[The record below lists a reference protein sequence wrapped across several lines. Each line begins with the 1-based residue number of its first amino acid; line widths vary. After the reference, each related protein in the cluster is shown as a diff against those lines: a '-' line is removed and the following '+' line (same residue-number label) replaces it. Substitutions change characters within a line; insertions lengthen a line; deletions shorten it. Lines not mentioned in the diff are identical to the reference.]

1 MNKRITIASALKIIA
16 SGTRDQGLD
25 CETMQKF
32 PRETAY
38 LQRKLHLTKMQCYIV
53 AVMLDNAGDPVSPDD
68 LADHAEAS
76 RIFILGLQN
85 EMDMLVDRGV
95 INVVGGGRHDVW
107 NMHYMPS
114 ESLVQAVSHNHELRP
129 EVMSDLTY
137 EEMWDRI
144 SGLLRACEF
153 DNLSFPLMVEK
164 VKKIMEGCCH
174 LDFCEKIMSLNL
186 NDADMILLLIVCNA
200 LVNKADDY
208 VTTFDYNKILP
219 HSSCSMIVKQFKN
232 KTSDLV
238 VKDILENVDN
248 DEEDFRLT
256 VHGILLLLGEEYV
269 PEDRKEPK
277 QTPAPPKKQTI
288 VPKNMFYNEDERK
301 HILRLE
307 ALLCQDSFVS
317 IQQRMKEAGL
327 RTGFCCLFYGAPGTG
342 KTETVLQMARRT
354 GREIIRVDL
363 SSQKSM
369 WVGESEKN
377 IERIFADYREK
388 LSQSELA
395 PILLFNEADAI
406 FSKRHVGV
414 NSEVEQMANTMQN
427 ILLQNMEN
435 FEGILIAT
443 TNLADNFDP
452 AFHRRFLY
460 RIEFKS
466 PSAEVRKQIWRSMLP
481 DMDESNIKAMAERF
495 SISGGQIENAVRKT
509 MIESILK
516 GRPLS
521 TDEIVAIC
529 EQEVQKKR
537 VTLKKLCV

>member
-1 MNKRITIASALKIIA
+1 MNKRITIASALEIIA
-16 SGTRDQGLD
+16 SGTRDKGLD

-32 PRETAY
+32 PIETSY

-76 RIFILGLQN
+76 RIFILGQQG
-85 EMDMLVDRGV
+85 EMDKLVERGI
-95 INVVGGGRHDVW
+95 INVVGGGRHDIW

-114 ESLVQAVSHNHELRP
+114 ESLVQAVSHNYELRP

-144 SGLLRACEF
+144 TDLLRACEF

-248 DEEDFRLT
+248 NEEDFRLT

-277 QTPAPPKKQTI
+277 QTPALPNKQTI

-342 KTETVLQMARRT
+342 KTETVLQMARHT

-495 SISGGQIENAVRKT
+495 SISGGQIENAVRKM

>member
-76 RIFILGLQN
+76 RIFILGLQD
-85 EMDMLVDRGV
+85 EMDKLVDRGV
-95 INVVGGGRHDVW
+95 INVVGGGRHDIW

-137 EEMWDRI
+137 EEMWNRV

-219 HSSCSMIVKQFKN
+219 HSSCSMIVRQFRD
-232 KTSDLV
+232 KTSALV
-238 VKDILENVDN
+238 LKDILENN
-248 DEEDFRLT
+248 DDEDEDFRLT

-277 QTPAPPKKQTI
+277 QTPAPPNKQTI

-342 KTETVLQMARRT
+342 KTETVLQMARHT

-377 IERIFADYREK
+377 IERIFADYRER

-495 SISGGQIENAVRKT
+495 SISGGQIENAVRKM

-516 GRPLS
+516 GRPLN
-521 TDEIVAIC
+521 TDEVIAIC
-529 EQEVQKKR
+529 EDEVQKKR
-537 VTLKKLCV
+537 VSLKKLCV

>member
-1 MNKRITIASALKIIA
+1 MKRITIASALEIIA
-16 SGTRDQGLD
+16 SGTRNQGLD

-219 HSSCSMIVKQFKN
+219 HSSCSMIVRQFRE
-232 KTSDLV
+232 KTSALV
-238 VKDILENVDN
+238 LKDILENN
-248 DEEDFRLT
+248 DDEDDEFRLT

-277 QTPAPPKKQTI
+277 QTPAPPNKQTI

-342 KTETVLQMARRT
+342 KTETVLQIARRT

-495 SISGGQIENAVRKT
+495 SISGGQIENAVRKM

-516 GRPLS
+516 GRPLN
-521 TDEIVAIC
+521 TDEVIAIC
-529 EQEVQKKR
+529 EDEVQKKR
-537 VTLKKLCV
+537 VSLKKLCV

>member
-1 MNKRITIASALKIIA
+1 MKRITIASAMEIIA
-16 SGTRDQGLD
+16 SGTRNQGLD

-68 LADHAEAS
+68 LADHAEAN

-174 LDFCEKIMSLNL
+174 LYFCEKIMSLNL

-277 QTPAPPKKQTI
+277 QTPAPPNKQTI

-342 KTETVLQMARRT
+342 KTETVLQMARHT

-395 PILLFNEADAI
+395 PILLFNKADAI

-466 PSAEVRKQIWRSMLP
+466 PSAEVRKQIWRSMMP

-495 SISGGQIENAVRKT
+495 SISGGQIENAVRKM

-516 GRPLS
+516 GRPLN
-521 TDEIVAIC
+521 TDEVIAIC
-529 EQEVQKKR
+529 EDEVQKKR
-537 VTLKKLCV
+537 VSLKKLCV

>member
-76 RIFILGLQN
+76 RIFILGLQD
-85 EMDMLVDRGV
+85 EMDKLVNRGV
-95 INVVGGGRHDVW
+95 INVVGGGRHDIW

-137 EEMWDRI
+137 EEMWNRV

-219 HSSCSMIVKQFKN
+219 HSSCSMIVRQFRE
-232 KTSDLV
+232 KTSALV
-238 VKDILENVDN
+238 LKDILENN
-248 DEEDFRLT
+248 DDEDDEFRLT

-277 QTPAPPKKQTI
+277 QTPAPPNKQTI

-342 KTETVLQMARRT
+342 KTETVLQIARRT

-377 IERIFADYREK
+377 IERIFADYRER

-495 SISGGQIENAVRKT
+495 SISGGQIENAVRKM

-516 GRPLS
+516 GRPLN
-521 TDEIVAIC
+521 TDEVIAIC
-529 EQEVQKKR
+529 EDEVQKKR
-537 VTLKKLCV
+537 VSLKKLCV

>member
-1 MNKRITIASALKIIA
+1 MNKRITIASALEIIA
-16 SGTRDQGLD
+16 SGTRDKGLD

-76 RIFILGLQN
+76 RIFILGLQD
-85 EMDMLVDRGV
+85 EMDKLVDRGV
-95 INVVGGGRHDVW
+95 INVVGGGRHDIW

-137 EEMWDRI
+137 EEMWDRV

-174 LDFCEKIMSLNL
+174 LYFCEKIMSLNL

-219 HSSCSMIVKQFKN
+219 HSSCSMIVRQFRE
-232 KTSDLV
+232 KTSALV
-238 VKDILENVDN
+238 LKDILENN
-248 DEEDFRLT
+248 DDEDDEFRLT

-277 QTPAPPKKQTI
+277 QTPAPPNKQTI
-288 VPKNMFYNEDERK
+288 VPKIMFYNEDEQK

-342 KTETVLQMARRT
+342 KTETVLQIARRT

-414 NSEVEQMANTMQN
+414 NSEVEQMANPMQN

-495 SISGGQIENAVRKT
+495 SISGGQIENAVRKM

-516 GRPLS
+516 GCPLN
-521 TDEIVAIC
+521 TDEVIAIC
-529 EQEVQKKR
+529 EDEVQKKR
-537 VTLKKLCV
+537 VSLKKLCV

>member
-53 AVMLDNAGDPVSPDD
+53 AVILDNAGDPVSPDD

-76 RIFILGLQN
+76 RIFILGLQD
-85 EMDMLVDRGV
+85 EMDKLVDRGV

-144 SGLLRACEF
+144 TDLLRACEF

-186 NDADMILLLIVCNA
+186 NDADMIMLLIVCNA
-200 LVNKADDY
+200 LVNKEDDY

-219 HSSCSMIVKQFKN
+219 HSSCSMIVRQFRD
-232 KTSDLV
+232 KTSALV
-238 VKDILENVDN
+238 LKDILENN
-248 DEEDFRLT
+248 DDEDEDFRLT

-277 QTPAPPKKQTI
+277 QTPAPPNKQTI

-342 KTETVLQMARRT
+342 KTETVLQMARHT

-495 SISGGQIENAVRKT
+495 SISGGQIENAVRKI

-516 GRPLS
+516 GRPLN
-521 TDEIVAIC
+521 TDEVIAIC
-529 EQEVQKKR
+529 EDEVQKKI
-537 VTLKKLCV
+537 VSLKKLCV

>member
-1 MNKRITIASALKIIA
+1 MNKRITIASALEIIA
-16 SGTRDQGLD
+16 SGTRDKGLD

-32 PRETAY
+32 PIETSY

-76 RIFILGLQN
+76 RIFILGQQG
-85 EMDMLVDRGV
+85 EMDKLVERGI
-95 INVVGGGRHDVW
+95 INVVGGGRHDIW

-114 ESLVQAVSHNHELRP
+114 ESLVQAVSHNYELRP

-186 NDADMILLLIVCNA
+186 NDADMIMLLIVCNA

-248 DEEDFRLT
+248 NEEDFRLT

-277 QTPAPPKKQTI
+277 QTPALPNKQTI

-388 LSQSELA
+388 LSQSELV

-495 SISGGQIENAVRKT
+495 SISGGQIENAVRKM

-516 GRPLS
+516 GCPLS

>member
-1 MNKRITIASALKIIA
+1 MKRITIASALEIIA
-16 SGTRDQGLD
+16 SGTRDKGLD

-32 PRETAY
+32 LRETAY

-76 RIFILGLQN
+76 RIFILGLQD

-174 LDFCEKIMSLNL
+174 LYFCEKIMSLNL

-219 HSSCSMIVKQFKN
+219 HSSCSMIVRQFRD

-277 QTPAPPKKQTI
+277 QTPAPPNKQTI

-342 KTETVLQMARRT
+342 KTETVLQMARHT

-377 IERIFADYREK
+377 IERIFADYRER

-495 SISGGQIENAVRKT
+495 SISGGQIENAVRKM

-516 GRPLS
+516 GCPLS

>member
-1 MNKRITIASALKIIA
+1 
-16 SGTRDQGLD
+16 
-25 CETMQKF
+25 
-32 PRETAY
+32 
-38 LQRKLHLTKMQCYIV
+38 
-53 AVMLDNAGDPVSPDD
+53 
-68 LADHAEAS
+68 
-76 RIFILGLQN
+76 
-85 EMDMLVDRGV
+85 
-95 INVVGGGRHDVW
+95 
-107 NMHYMPS
+107 MPS
-114 ESLVQAVSHNHELRP
+114 ESLVLAVSHNHELRP
-129 EVMSDLTY
+129 EVMSDLTS
-137 EEMWDRI
+137 EEMWERI
-144 SGLLRACEF
+144 TNLLHACDF
-153 DNLSFPLMVEK
+153 DNLSYPLMLGKMKTMMSE
-164 VKKIMEGCCH
+164 CQH
-174 LDFCEKIMSLNL
+174 LDFCKKIISLNL
-186 NDADMILLLIVCNA
+186 NDADMIMLLIVCNA
-200 LVNKADDY
+200 LVNKEDDY

-256 VHGILLLLGEEYV
+256 VHGIFLLLGEEYV

-277 QTPAPPKKQTI
+277 LTPAPPNKQTI

-307 ALLCQDSFVS
+307 ALLSKDSFVS

-342 KTETVLQMARRT
+342 KTETVLQIARRT

-388 LSQSELA
+388 LSKSELA

-495 SISGGQIENAVRKT
+495 SISGGQIENAVRKI

-516 GRPLS
+516 GCPLS

>member
-1 MNKRITIASALKIIA
+1 MNKRITIASALEIIA
-16 SGTRDQGLD
+16 SGTRDKGLD

-32 PRETAY
+32 PRETSY

-76 RIFILGLQN
+76 RIFILGQQG

-137 EEMWDRI
+137 EEMWNRI
-144 SGLLRACEF
+144 LELLRACEF

-174 LDFCEKIMSLNL
+174 LDFCKKIISLNL
-186 NDADMILLLIVCNA
+186 NDADMIMLLIVCNA
-200 LVNKADDY
+200 LVNKEDDY

-277 QTPAPPKKQTI
+277 QTPAPPNKQTI

-317 IQQRMKEAGL
+317 IQQRMKDAGL

-342 KTETVLQMARRT
+342 KTETVLQIARRT
-354 GREIIRVDL
+354 EREIIRVDL

-495 SISGGQIENAVRKT
+495 SISGGQIENAVRKM

-516 GRPLS
+516 GCPLS

>member
-1 MNKRITIASALKIIA
+1 MKRITIASALEIIA
-16 SGTRDQGLD
+16 SGTRDKGLD

-32 PRETAY
+32 LRETAY

-76 RIFILGLQN
+76 RIFILGLQD

-219 HSSCSMIVKQFKN
+219 HSSCSMIVRQFRD
-232 KTSDLV
+232 KTSALV
-238 VKDILENVDN
+238 LKDILENN
-248 DEEDFRLT
+248 DDEDEDFRLT

-277 QTPAPPKKQTI
+277 QTPAPPNKQTI
-288 VPKNMFYNEDERK
+288 VPKHMFYNEDERK

-342 KTETVLQMARRT
+342 KTETVLQMARHT

-377 IERIFADYREK
+377 IERIFADYRER

-460 RIEFKS
+460 HIEFKS

-495 SISGGQIENAVRKT
+495 SISGGQIENAVRKM

-516 GRPLS
+516 GRPLN
-521 TDEIVAIC
+521 TDEVITIC
-529 EQEVQKKR
+529 EDEVQKKI
-537 VTLKKLCV
+537 VSLKKLCV

>member
-1 MNKRITIASALKIIA
+1 MKRITIASALEIIA
-16 SGTRDQGLD
+16 SGTRNQGLD

-53 AVMLDNAGDPVSPDD
+53 AVMLDNAGDPISPDD

-174 LDFCEKIMSLNL
+174 LDFCEKIISLNL
-186 NDADMILLLIVCNA
+186 NDADMIMLLIVCNA
-200 LVNKADDY
+200 LVNKEDDY

-219 HSSCSMIVKQFKN
+219 HSSCSMIVRQFRD
-232 KTSDLV
+232 KTSALV
-238 VKDILENVDN
+238 LKDILENN
-248 DEEDFRLT
+248 DDEDEDFRLT

-277 QTPAPPKKQTI
+277 QTPAPPNKQTI

-342 KTETVLQMARRT
+342 KTETVLQMARHT

-495 SISGGQIENAVRKT
+495 SISGGQIENAVRKI

-516 GRPLS
+516 GCPLS

>member
-1 MNKRITIASALKIIA
+1 
-16 SGTRDQGLD
+16 
-25 CETMQKF
+25 MQRF
-32 PRETAY
+32 PKETAY

-53 AVMLDNAGDPVSPDD
+53 AVMLHNAGVPISSTDI
-68 LADHAEAS
+68 ADHAEAN
-76 RIFILGLQN
+76 RIFILGQQG
-85 EMDMLVDRGV
+85 EMDKLVERGI
-95 INVVGGGRHDVW
+95 INVVGGGRHDIW

-114 ESLVQAVSHNHELRP
+114 ESLVLAVSHNHELRP
-129 EVMSDLTY
+129 EVMSDLTS
-137 EEMWDRI
+137 EEMWERI
-144 SGLLRACEF
+144 TNLLHACDF
-153 DNLSFPLMVEK
+153 DNLSYPLMLGKMKTMMSE
-164 VKKIMEGCCH
+164 CQH
-174 LDFCEKIMSLNL
+174 LDFCKKIISLNL
-186 NDADMILLLIVCNA
+186 NDADMIMLLIVCNA
-200 LVNKADDY
+200 LVNKEDDY

-269 PEDRKEPK
+269 PEDRKEPE
-277 QTPAPPKKQTI
+277 QPPAPPKKQTI

-307 ALLCQDSFVS
+307 ALLCKDSFVS

-388 LSQSELA
+388 LSQSDLA

-495 SISGGQIENAVRKT
+495 SISGGQIENAVRKI

-516 GRPLS
+516 GRPLN
-521 TDEIVAIC
+521 TDEVIAIC
-529 EQEVQKKR
+529 EDEVQKKR
-537 VTLKKLCV
+537 VSLKKLCV

>member
-76 RIFILGLQN
+76 RIFILGLQD

-137 EEMWDRI
+137 EEMWNRI

-219 HSSCSMIVKQFKN
+219 HSSCSMIVRQFRD
-232 KTSDLV
+232 KTSALV
-238 VKDILENVDN
+238 LKDILENVDN

-269 PEDRKEPK
+269 PEERKEPK
-277 QTPAPPKKQTI
+277 QPPAPPNKQTI

-342 KTETVLQMARRT
+342 KTETVLQIARRT

-388 LSQSELA
+388 FSQSELA

-495 SISGGQIENAVRKT
+495 SISGGQIENAVRKI

-516 GRPLS
+516 GCPLS

-537 VTLKKLCV
+537 VTLKKLSV

>member
-1 MNKRITIASALKIIA
+1 MKRITIASALEIIA
-16 SGTRDQGLD
+16 SGTRNQGLD

-76 RIFILGLQN
+76 RIFILGLQD
-85 EMDMLVDRGV
+85 EMDKLVDKGV
-95 INVVGGGRHDVW
+95 INVVGGGRHDIW

-114 ESLVQAVSHNHELRP
+114 ESLVLAVSHNHELRP

-137 EEMWDRI
+137 EEMWNRV

-174 LDFCEKIMSLNL
+174 LYFCEKIMSLNL

-219 HSSCSMIVKQFKN
+219 HSSCSMIVRQFRE
-232 KTSDLV
+232 KTSALV
-238 VKDILENVDN
+238 LKDILENN
-248 DEEDFRLT
+248 DDEDDEFRLT

-277 QTPAPPKKQTI
+277 QTPAPPNKQTI

-342 KTETVLQMARRT
+342 KTETVLQIARRT

-466 PSAEVRKQIWRSMLP
+466 PSAEVRKQIWRSMMP
-481 DMDESNIKAMAERF
+481 DMDESNINAMAERF
-495 SISGGQIENAVRKT
+495 SISGGQIENAVRKM

-516 GRPLS
+516 GRPLN
-521 TDEIVAIC
+521 TDEVIAIC
-529 EQEVQKKR
+529 EDEVQKKI
-537 VTLKKLCV
+537 VSLKKLCV

>member
-1 MNKRITIASALKIIA
+1 MNKRITIASALEIIA

-76 RIFILGLQN
+76 RIFILGLQD
-85 EMDMLVDRGV
+85 EMDMLVERGV

-129 EVMSDLTY
+129 EVMSDLTS
-137 EEMWDRI
+137 EEMWERI
-144 SGLLRACEF
+144 TNLLHACDF
-153 DNLSFPLMVEK
+153 DYLSYPLMLGK
-164 VKKIMEGCCH
+164 MKTIMSECQH
-174 LDFCEKIMSLNL
+174 LDFCKKIISLNL
-186 NDADMILLLIVCNA
+186 NDADMIMLLIVCNA

-388 LSQSELA
+388 LSQSELV

-495 SISGGQIENAVRKT
+495 SISGGQIENAVRKM

-516 GRPLS
+516 GCPLS

>member
-1 MNKRITIASALKIIA
+1 MKRITIASALEIIA
-16 SGTRDQGLD
+16 SGTRNQGLD

-85 EMDMLVDRGV
+85 EMDKLVNRGV
-95 INVVGGGRHDVW
+95 INVVGGGRHDIW

-137 EEMWDRI
+137 EEMWNRV

-219 HSSCSMIVKQFKN
+219 HSSCSMIVRQFRE
-232 KTSDLV
+232 KTSALV
-238 VKDILENVDN
+238 LKDILENN
-248 DEEDFRLT
+248 DDEDDEFRLT

-277 QTPAPPKKQTI
+277 QTPAPPNKQTI

-342 KTETVLQMARRT
+342 KTETVLQIARRT

-466 PSAEVRKQIWRSMLP
+466 PSAEVRKQIWRSMMP

-495 SISGGQIENAVRKT
+495 SISGGQIENAVRKM

-516 GRPLS
+516 GRPLN
-521 TDEIVAIC
+521 TDEVIAIC
-529 EQEVQKKR
+529 EDEVQKKI
-537 VTLKKLCV
+537 VSLKKLCV

>member
-1 MNKRITIASALKIIA
+1 MKRITIASALEIIA
-16 SGTRDQGLD
+16 SGTRDKGLD

-32 PRETAY
+32 LRETAY

-95 INVVGGGRHDVW
+95 INVVGGGRHNVW

-219 HSSCSMIVKQFKN
+219 HSSCSMIVRQFRD
-232 KTSDLV
+232 KTSALV
-238 VKDILENVDN
+238 LKDILENN
-248 DEEDFRLT
+248 DDEDEDFRLT

-277 QTPAPPKKQTI
+277 QTPAPPNKQTI

-317 IQQRMKEAGL
+317 IQQRMREAGL

-377 IERIFADYREK
+377 IERIFADYRER

-414 NSEVEQMANTMQN
+414 SSEVEQMANTMQN

-495 SISGGQIENAVRKT
+495 SISGGQIENAVRKM

>member
-1 MNKRITIASALKIIA
+1 MNKRITIASALEIIA
-16 SGTRDQGLD
+16 SGTRDKGLD

-32 PRETAY
+32 PRETSY

-68 LADHAEAS
+68 LADHAEAN
-76 RIFILGLQN
+76 RIFILRLQN

-95 INVVGGGRHDVW
+95 INVVGGGRHDIW

-144 SGLLRACEF
+144 TDLLRACEF

-186 NDADMILLLIVCNA
+186 NDADMIMLLIVCNA
-200 LVNKADDY
+200 LVSKEDDY

-277 QTPAPPKKQTI
+277 QTPAPPNKQTI

-342 KTETVLQMARRT
+342 KTETVLQIARRT
-354 GREIIRVDL
+354 EREIIRVDL

-495 SISGGQIENAVRKT
+495 SISGGQIENAVRKM

-516 GRPLS
+516 GRPLN
-521 TDEIVAIC
+521 TDEVIAIC
-529 EQEVQKKR
+529 EDEVQKKI
-537 VTLKKLCV
+537 VSLKKLCV

>member
-1 MNKRITIASALKIIA
+1 MNKRITIASALEIIA
-16 SGTRDQGLD
+16 SGTRDKGLD

-32 PRETAY
+32 PRETSY

-76 RIFILGLQN
+76 RIFILGQQN

-137 EEMWDRI
+137 EEMWNRI
-144 SGLLRACEF
+144 LELLRACEF

-174 LDFCEKIMSLNL
+174 LDFCKKIISLNL

-200 LVNKADDY
+200 LVNKEDDY

-219 HSSCSMIVKQFKN
+219 QSSCSMIVKQFRD

-277 QTPAPPKKQTI
+277 QTPAPPNKQTI

-342 KTETVLQMARRT
+342 KTETVLQMARHT

-495 SISGGQIENAVRKT
+495 SISGGQIENAVRKM

-521 TDEIVAIC
+521 TDEIFAIC

>member
-1 MNKRITIASALKIIA
+1 MKRITIASALEIIA
-16 SGTRDQGLD
+16 SGTRDKGLD

-32 PRETAY
+32 LRETAY

-76 RIFILGLQN
+76 RIFILGLQD

-219 HSSCSMIVKQFKN
+219 HSSCSMIVRQFRD
-232 KTSDLV
+232 KTSALV
-238 VKDILENVDN
+238 LKDILENN
-248 DEEDFRLT
+248 DDEDDEFRLT

-277 QTPAPPKKQTI
+277 QTPAPPNKQTI

-342 KTETVLQMARRT
+342 KTETVLQMARHT

-495 SISGGQIENAVRKT
+495 SISGGQIENAVRKI

-516 GRPLS
+516 GCPLS

>member
-1 MNKRITIASALKIIA
+1 MNKRITIASALEIIA
-16 SGTRDQGLD
+16 SGTRDKGLD

-32 PRETAY
+32 PRETSY

-68 LADHAEAS
+68 LADHAEAN
-76 RIFILGLQN
+76 RIFILGQQG
-85 EMDMLVDRGV
+85 EMDNLVERGI
-95 INVVGGGRHDVW
+95 INVVGGGRHDIW

-137 EEMWDRI
+137 KEMWNRI
-144 SGLLRACEF
+144 TDLLRACEF

-174 LDFCEKIMSLNL
+174 LDFCKKIISLNL
-186 NDADMILLLIVCNA
+186 NDADMIMLLIVCNA
-200 LVNKADDY
+200 LVNKEDDY

-342 KTETVLQMARRT
+342 KTETVLQIARRT

-495 SISGGQIENAVRKT
+495 SISGGQIENAVRKM

-516 GRPLS
+516 GRPLN

>member
-1 MNKRITIASALKIIA
+1 MKRITIASALEIIA
-16 SGTRDQGLD
+16 SGTRDKGLD

-32 PRETAY
+32 LRETAY

-95 INVVGGGRHDVW
+95 INVVGGGRHDIW

-219 HSSCSMIVKQFKN
+219 HSSCSMIVKQFRD

-277 QTPAPPKKQTI
+277 QTPAPPNKQTI

-342 KTETVLQMARRT
+342 KTETVLQIARRT

-495 SISGGQIENAVRKT
+495 SISGGQIENAVRKM

-516 GRPLS
+516 GRPLN
-521 TDEIVAIC
+521 TDEVIAIC
-529 EQEVQKKR
+529 EDEVQKKI
-537 VTLKKLCV
+537 VSLKKLCV

>member
-1 MNKRITIASALKIIA
+1 MNKRITIASALEIIA
-16 SGTRDQGLD
+16 SGTRDKGLD

-32 PRETAY
+32 PRETSY

-68 LADHAEAS
+68 LADHAEAN

-95 INVVGGGRHDVW
+95 INVVGGGRHDIW

-144 SGLLRACEF
+144 TDLLRACEF

-186 NDADMILLLIVCNA
+186 NDADMIMLLIVCNA
-200 LVNKADDY
+200 LVSKEDDY

-277 QTPAPPKKQTI
+277 QTPAPPNKQTI

-342 KTETVLQMARRT
+342 KTETVLQMARHT

-388 LSQSELA
+388 LSQSELV

-495 SISGGQIENAVRKT
+495 SISGGQIENAVRKI

-516 GRPLS
+516 GRPLN
-521 TDEIVAIC
+521 TDEIIAIC
-529 EQEVQKKR
+529 EDEVQKKR
-537 VTLKKLCV
+537 VSLKKLCV

>member
-1 MNKRITIASALKIIA
+1 MNKRITIASALEIIA
-16 SGTRDQGLD
+16 SGTRDKGLD

-32 PRETAY
+32 PRETSY

-68 LADHAEAS
+68 LADHAEAN

-95 INVVGGGRHDVW
+95 INVVGGGRHDIW

-144 SGLLRACEF
+144 TDLLRACEF

-186 NDADMILLLIVCNA
+186 NDADMIMLLIVCNA
-200 LVNKADDY
+200 LVSKEDDY

-277 QTPAPPKKQTI
+277 QTPAPPNKQTI

-342 KTETVLQMARRT
+342 KTETVLQMARHT

-388 LSQSELA
+388 LSQSELV

-466 PSAEVRKQIWRSMLP
+466 PSAEVRKQIWRSMMP

-495 SISGGQIENAVRKT
+495 SISGGQIENAVRKM

-516 GRPLS
+516 GRPLN
-521 TDEIVAIC
+521 TDEVIAIC
-529 EQEVQKKR
+529 EDEVQKKR
-537 VTLKKLCV
+537 VSLKKLCV

>member
-1 MNKRITIASALKIIA
+1 MKRITIASALEIIA
-16 SGTRDQGLD
+16 SGTRDKGLD

-32 PRETAY
+32 LRETAY

-68 LADHAEAS
+68 LADHAETS

-85 EMDMLVDRGV
+85 EMDMLVDRGI

-137 EEMWDRI
+137 EEMWNRI

-219 HSSCSMIVKQFKN
+219 HSSCSMIVRQFRD

-277 QTPAPPKKQTI
+277 QTPAPPNKQTI

-342 KTETVLQMARRT
+342 KTETVLQMARHT

-377 IERIFADYREK
+377 IERIFADYRER

-495 SISGGQIENAVRKT
+495 SISGGQIENAVRKM

-516 GRPLS
+516 GRPLN
-521 TDEIVAIC
+521 TDEVIAIC
-529 EQEVQKKR
+529 EDEVQKKR
-537 VTLKKLCV
+537 VSLKKLCV

>member
-1 MNKRITIASALKIIA
+1 MNKKMTIASALESIA
-16 SGTRDQGLD
+16 SGTLDQGLD
-25 CETMQKF
+25 CETMQRF
-32 PRETAY
+32 PKETAY

-53 AVMLDNAGDPVSPDD
+53 AAMLHNAGVPISPTDI
-68 LADHAEAS
+68 ADHAEAN
-76 RIFILGLQN
+76 RIFILGQQG
-85 EMDMLVDRGV
+85 EMDKLVERGI
-95 INVVGGGRHDVW
+95 INVVGGGRHDIW

-129 EVMSDLTY
+129 EVMSDLTS
-137 EEMWDRI
+137 EEMWERI
-144 SGLLRACEF
+144 TNLLHACDF
-153 DNLSFPLMVEK
+153 DNLSYPLMLGKMKTMMSE
-164 VKKIMEGCCH
+164 CQH
-174 LDFCEKIMSLNL
+174 LDFCKKIISLNL
-186 NDADMILLLIVCNA
+186 NDADMIMLLIVCNA
-200 LVNKADDY
+200 LVSKEDDY

-277 QTPAPPKKQTI
+277 QTPAPPNKQTI

-354 GREIIRVDL
+354 RREIIRVDL

-388 LSQSELA
+388 LSQSELV

-495 SISGGQIENAVRKT
+495 SISGGQIENAVRKI

-516 GRPLS
+516 GCPLS

>member
-1 MNKRITIASALKIIA
+1 MNKRITIASALEIIA
-16 SGTRDQGLD
+16 SGTRDKGLD
-25 CETMQKF
+25 CETMKKF
-32 PRETAY
+32 PRETSY

-53 AVMLDNAGDPVSPDD
+53 AVMLHNAGVPISPNDI
-68 LADHAEAS
+68 ADHAEAN
-76 RIFILGLQN
+76 RIFILGQQG
-85 EMDMLVDRGV
+85 EMDKLVERGI
-95 INVVGGGRHDVW
+95 INVVGGGRHDIW

-114 ESLVQAVSHNHELRP
+114 ESLVLAVSHNHELRP
-129 EVMSDLTY
+129 EVMSDLTS
-137 EEMWDRI
+137 EEMWERI
-144 SGLLRACEF
+144 TNLLHACDF
-153 DNLSFPLMVEK
+153 DNLSYP
-164 VKKIMEGCCH
+164 IMLGKMKTMMSECQH
-174 LDFCEKIMSLNL
+174 LDFCKKIISLNL
-186 NDADMILLLIVCNA
+186 NDTDMIMLLIVCNA
-200 LVNKADDY
+200 LVSKEDDY

-277 QTPAPPKKQTI
+277 QTPAPPNKQTI

-317 IQQRMKEAGL
+317 IQQRMKDAGL

-342 KTETVLQMARRT
+342 KTETVLQIARRT
-354 GREIIRVDL
+354 EREIIRVDL

-495 SISGGQIENAVRKT
+495 SISGGQIENAVRKI

-516 GRPLS
+516 GRPLN
-521 TDEIVAIC
+521 TDEVIAIC
-529 EQEVQKKR
+529 EDEVQKKR

>member
-76 RIFILGLQN
+76 RIFILGLQD

-164 VKKIMEGCCH
+164 VKKIMEGCSH

-219 HSSCSMIVKQFKN
+219 HSSCSMIVRQFRD
-232 KTSDLV
+232 KTSALV
-238 VKDILENVDN
+238 LKDILENN
-248 DEEDFRLT
+248 DDEDEDFRLT

-277 QTPAPPKKQTI
+277 QTPAPPNKQTI

-342 KTETVLQMARRT
+342 KTETVLQMARHT

-414 NSEVEQMANTMQN
+414 SSEVEQMANTMQN

-495 SISGGQIENAVRKT
+495 SISGGQIENAVRKM

-516 GRPLS
+516 GRPLN
-521 TDEIVAIC
+521 TDEVIAIC
-529 EQEVQKKR
+529 EDEVQKKR
-537 VTLKKLCV
+537 VSLKKLCV

>member
-1 MNKRITIASALKIIA
+1 MKRITIASALEIIA
-16 SGTRDQGLD
+16 SGTRNQGLD

-76 RIFILGLQN
+76 RIFILGLQD
-85 EMDMLVDRGV
+85 EMDKLVNRGV
-95 INVVGGGRHDVW
+95 INVVGGGRHDIW

-137 EEMWDRI
+137 EEMWNRV

-219 HSSCSMIVKQFKN
+219 HSSCSMIVRQFRE
-232 KTSDLV
+232 KTSALV
-238 VKDILENVDN
+238 LKDILENNDN
-248 DEEDFRLT
+248 EDDEFRLT

-277 QTPAPPKKQTI
+277 QTPAPPNKQTI

-342 KTETVLQMARRT
+342 KTETVLQIARRT

-495 SISGGQIENAVRKT
+495 SISGGQIENAVRKM

-516 GRPLS
+516 GRPLN
-521 TDEIVAIC
+521 TDEVIAIC
-529 EQEVQKKR
+529 EDEVQKKI
-537 VTLKKLCV
+537 VSLKKLCV

>member
-1 MNKRITIASALKIIA
+1 MNKRITIASALEIIA
-16 SGTRDQGLD
+16 SGTRDKGLD

-32 PRETAY
+32 PRETSY

-53 AVMLDNAGDPVSPDD
+53 AVMLDNAGNPVSPDD
-68 LADHAEAS
+68 LADHAEAN

-144 SGLLRACEF
+144 TDLLRACEF

-174 LDFCEKIMSLNL
+174 LDFCKKIISLNL
-186 NDADMILLLIVCNA
+186 NDADMIMLLIVCNA
-200 LVNKADDY
+200 LVNKEDDY

-248 DEEDFRLT
+248 DEEDLRLT

-277 QTPAPPKKQTI
+277 QTPAPPNKQTI

-342 KTETVLQMARRT
+342 KTETVLQIARRT

>member
-1 MNKRITIASALKIIA
+1 MNTKITIASALKIIA

-114 ESLVQAVSHNHELRP
+114 ESLVLAVSHNHELRP
-129 EVMSDLTY
+129 EVMSDLTS
-137 EEMWDRI
+137 EEMWERI
-144 SGLLRACEF
+144 TNLLHACEF

-186 NDADMILLLIVCNA
+186 NDADMIMLLIVCNA
-200 LVNKADDY
+200 LVSKEDDY

-277 QTPAPPKKQTI
+277 QTPAPPNKQTI

-342 KTETVLQMARRT
+342 KTETVLQMARHT

-377 IERIFADYREK
+377 IERIFADYKEK

-466 PSAEVRKQIWRSMLP
+466 PSAEVRKQIWRSMMP

-495 SISGGQIENAVRKT
+495 SISGGQIENAVRKM

-516 GRPLS
+516 GRPLN
-521 TDEIVAIC
+521 TDEVIAIC
-529 EQEVQKKR
+529 EDEVQKKR
-537 VTLKKLCV
+537 VSLKKLCV

>member
-76 RIFILGLQN
+76 RIFILGLQD
-85 EMDMLVDRGV
+85 EMDKLVDRGV
-95 INVVGGGRHDVW
+95 INVVGGGRHDIW

-114 ESLVQAVSHNHELRP
+114 ESLIQAVSHNHELRP

-219 HSSCSMIVKQFKN
+219 HSSCSMIVRQFRD
-232 KTSDLV
+232 KTSALV
-238 VKDILENVDN
+238 LKDILENN
-248 DEEDFRLT
+248 DDEDDEFRLT
-256 VHGILLLLGEEYV
+256 VHGILLLLGDEYV
-269 PEDRKEPK
+269 PEDRKEPE
-277 QTPAPPKKQTI
+277 QPPAPPKKQTI

-307 ALLCQDSFVS
+307 ALLCKDSFVS
-317 IQQRMKEAGL
+317 IQQRMREAGL

-406 FSKRHVGV
+406 FSKRHEGV

-495 SISGGQIENAVRKT
+495 SISGGQIENAVRKM

-516 GRPLS
+516 GRPLNTERS
-521 TDEIVAIC
+521 SPSVRTKC
-529 EQEVQKKR
+529 R
-537 VTLKKLCV
+537 RR

>member
-1 MNKRITIASALKIIA
+1 MNKRITIASALEIIA
-16 SGTRDQGLD
+16 SGTRDKGLD

-32 PRETAY
+32 PRETSY

-68 LADHAEAS
+68 LADHAEAN
-76 RIFILGLQN
+76 RIFILGQQG
-85 EMDMLVDRGV
+85 EMDKLVERGI
-95 INVVGGGRHDVW
+95 INVVGGGRHDIW

-114 ESLVQAVSHNHELRP
+114 ESLVLAVSHNHELRP

-137 EEMWDRI
+137 EEMWNRI
-144 SGLLRACEF
+144 LELLRACEF

-174 LDFCEKIMSLNL
+174 LDFCKKIISLNL
-186 NDADMILLLIVCNA
+186 NDADMIMLLIVCNA
-200 LVNKADDY
+200 LVNKEDDY

-248 DEEDFRLT
+248 NEEDFRLT

-495 SISGGQIENAVRKT
+495 SISGGQIENAVRKI

-516 GRPLS
+516 GCPLS

>member
-76 RIFILGLQN
+76 RIFVLGLQD
-85 EMDMLVDRGV
+85 EMDKLVDRGV
-95 INVVGGGRHDVW
+95 INVVGGGRHDIW

-219 HSSCSMIVKQFKN
+219 HSSCSMIVRQFRD

-277 QTPAPPKKQTI
+277 QTPAPPNKQTI

-342 KTETVLQMARRT
+342 KTETVLQMARHT

-377 IERIFADYREK
+377 IERIFADYRER

-495 SISGGQIENAVRKT
+495 SISGGQIENAVRKM

-516 GRPLS
+516 GRPLN
-521 TDEIVAIC
+521 TDEVIAIC
-529 EQEVQKKR
+529 EDEVQKKI
-537 VTLKKLCV
+537 VSLKKLCV

>member
-1 MNKRITIASALKIIA
+1 MNKRITIASALEIIA
-16 SGTRDQGLD
+16 SGTRDKGLD

-32 PRETAY
+32 PRETSY

-76 RIFILGLQN
+76 RIFILGQQG

-137 EEMWDRI
+137 EEMWNRI
-144 SGLLRACEF
+144 LELLRACEF

-174 LDFCEKIMSLNL
+174 LDFCKKIISLNL
-186 NDADMILLLIVCNA
+186 NDADMIMLLIVCNA
-200 LVNKADDY
+200 LVNKEDDY

-277 QTPAPPKKQTI
+277 QTPAPPNKQTI

-317 IQQRMKEAGL
+317 IQQRMKDAGL
-327 RTGFCCLFYGAPGTG
+327 RTGFCCLFYGAPGPG
-342 KTETVLQMARRT
+342 KTETVLQIARRT
-354 GREIIRVDL
+354 EREIIRVDL

-495 SISGGQIENAVRKT
+495 SISGGQIENAVRKM

-516 GRPLS
+516 GSPLS

>member
-1 MNKRITIASALKIIA
+1 MNKRITIASALEIIA
-16 SGTRDQGLD
+16 SGTRDKGLD

-32 PRETAY
+32 PRETSY

-76 RIFILGLQN
+76 RIFILGQQG

-137 EEMWDRI
+137 EEMWNRI
-144 SGLLRACEF
+144 LELLRACEF

-174 LDFCEKIMSLNL
+174 LDFCKKIISLNL
-186 NDADMILLLIVCNA
+186 NDADMIMLLIVCNA
-200 LVNKADDY
+200 LVNKEDDY

-219 HSSCSMIVKQFKN
+219 HCSCSMIVKQFRE

-277 QTPAPPKKQTI
+277 QTPAPPNKQTI

-317 IQQRMKEAGL
+317 IQQRMKDAGL

-342 KTETVLQMARRT
+342 KTETVLQIARRT
-354 GREIIRVDL
+354 EREIIRVDL

-495 SISGGQIENAVRKT
+495 SISGGQIENAVRKI

-516 GRPLS
+516 GRPLN
-521 TDEIVAIC
+521 TDEVIAIC
-529 EQEVQKKR
+529 EDEVQKKR

>member
-1 MNKRITIASALKIIA
+1 MNKRITIASALEIIA
-16 SGTRDQGLD
+16 SGTRDKGLD

-32 PRETAY
+32 PIETSY

-76 RIFILGLQN
+76 RIFILGQQG
-85 EMDMLVDRGV
+85 EMDKLVERGI
-95 INVVGGGRHDVW
+95 INVVGGGRHDIW

-114 ESLVQAVSHNHELRP
+114 ESLVQAVSHNYELRP

-144 SGLLRACEF
+144 TDLLRACEF

-248 DEEDFRLT
+248 NEEDFRLT

-277 QTPAPPKKQTI
+277 QTPALPNKQTI

-342 KTETVLQMARRT
+342 KTETVLQMARHT

-495 SISGGQIENAVRKT
+495 SISGGQIENAVRKM

-516 GRPLS
+516 GCPLS

>member
-1 MNKRITIASALKIIA
+1 
-16 SGTRDQGLD
+16 
-25 CETMQKF
+25 MQKF
-32 PRETAY
+32 PRETSY

-76 RIFILGLQN
+76 RIFILGQQG

-137 EEMWDRI
+137 EEMWNRI
-144 SGLLRACEF
+144 LELLRACEF

-174 LDFCEKIMSLNL
+174 LDFCKKIISLNL
-186 NDADMILLLIVCNA
+186 NDADMIMLLIVCNA
-200 LVNKADDY
+200 LVNKEDDY

-219 HSSCSMIVKQFKN
+219 HCSCSMIVKQFKN

-277 QTPAPPKKQTI
+277 QTPAPPNKQTI

-317 IQQRMKEAGL
+317 IQQRMKDAGL

-342 KTETVLQMARRT
+342 KTETVLQIARRT
-354 GREIIRVDL
+354 EREIIRVDL

-443 TNLADNFDP
+443 TNLSDNFDP

-495 SISGGQIENAVRKT
+495 SISGGQIENAVRKI

-516 GRPLS
+516 GRPLN
-521 TDEIVAIC
+521 TDEVIAIC
-529 EQEVQKKR
+529 EDEVQKKR